1 MFKRKYP
8 RIGWY
13 VSLLG
18 PETDDSYK
26 IADHLHHNVITVDE
40 EAYLVAQRLD
50 GFTNPKDIENF
61 SEATVEEAID
71 MFDNAGIIEHPHKI
85 LGRPCYFV
93 SPQKSKQQKAIW
105 ITGKLLKNRLLR
117 FEIAFL
123 IAAIYTYFKHYT
135 LPFLIA
141 IALVLFSFVSVLIIE
156 MESKYEE
163 IAADYKATHKID
175 DFDF

>member
-1 MFKRKYP
+1 MFERKYP

-18 PETDDSYK
+18 PEKDDSYK

-40 EAYLVAQRLD
+40 EAYLFAQRLD

-61 SEATVEEAID
+61 SEEAVEEAIY

-93 SPQKSKQQKAIW
+93 SPNKSKQQKVIW
-105 ITGKLLKNRLLR
+105 IAWKLLKNQLLF
-117 FEIAFL
+117 FEIVFL
-123 IAAIYTYFKHYT
+123 IAAIYAYFKHYT
-135 LPFLIA
+135 LPFFIA
-141 IALVLFSFVSVLIIE
+141 IAFTLFSFVSVLIIE
-156 MESKYEE
+156 MESQYEE
-163 IAADYKATHKID
+163 ITADYKITHKID
-175 DFDF
+175 DIDF